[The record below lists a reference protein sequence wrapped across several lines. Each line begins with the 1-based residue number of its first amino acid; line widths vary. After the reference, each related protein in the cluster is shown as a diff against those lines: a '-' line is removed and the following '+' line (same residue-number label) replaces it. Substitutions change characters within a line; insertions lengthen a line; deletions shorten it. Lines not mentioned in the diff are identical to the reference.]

1 MRTRTWA
8 AVAVAPLL
16 LLVVLLARPRID
28 ESWENHPAHFW
39 LVLGAAI
46 AATAVGFS
54 VTTAARRRRDA
65 RLVLISLAFV
75 VSAAFLGLHALATPG
90 VLLGP
95 NAGFELATPFGLV
108 FAAIFAAAA
117 SLELKPAQAD
127 MVLGSTPGLLAV
139 VAALTGTW
147 AVVSL
152 AKLPPLDGPLATE
165 RLDGWQLIL
174 AALGVALYG
183 IAAFGFLRLHRRRQE
198 RFVLAFA
205 LAFVLL
211 AEAMVVIA
219 WARNWQVS
227 WWEWHILMFTSFL
240 LIAFLARAEWHEE
253 RFSALYLD
261 ETLAGAREVT
271 VVIADLAGY
280 TSFTE
285 RHASEDVASM
295 LNAYFGRIIPLM
307 EQAGG
312 EVHQIVGDELMVI
325 FGKEGAT
332 TDHAR
337 LAARAALELQSA
349 ATQTAVAHPDWPRF
363 RVGVSSGEVHA
374 GLVGAARGH
383 RKHGVVGDVVNL
395 AARLQ
400 SAAPVGS
407 VLIGEETFRA
417 LGAGAVVEPMPPMAV
432 KGKREP
438 VRSYV
443 LLDLVR
449 DREGRKPAVDSEE

>member
-1 MRTRTWA
+1 MRTRTWL
-8 AVAVAPLL
+8 AVGGSPLL
-16 LLVVLLARPRID
+16 LLVVLLVRPTID

-65 RLVLISLAFV
+65 RLALISLAFV

-90 VLLGP
+90 VLVGP
-95 NAGFELATPFGLV
+95 NAGFELATPFGLLL
-108 FAAIFAAAA
+108 AAIFAAAA
-117 SLELKPAQAD
+117 SLELRPAQAD
-127 MVLGSTPGLLAV
+127 GVLRWTPALLAA
-139 VAALTGTW
+139 VAALTVAW

-152 AKLPPLDGPLATE
+152 TELPPLDDPLAAE
-165 RLDGWQLIL
+165 RLDGWQVIL

-261 ETLAGAREVT
+261 QTLAGAREVS

-285 RHASEDVASM
+285 AHAAEEVAAM
-295 LNAYFGRIIPLM
+295 LNAYFGEIVPLM
-307 EQAGG
+307 EQSGG

-325 FGKEGAT
+325 FGKDDAASE
-332 TDHAR
+332 HPF
-337 LAARAALELQSA
+337 LAARAALDLLRVAERTA
-349 ATQTAVAHPDWPRF
+349 ADHPDWPRF

-400 SAAPVGS
+400 AAAPVGS
-407 VLIGEETFRA
+407 VLVGEETFRA
-417 LGAGAVVEPMPPMAV
+417 LGAAAVVEPMPPMAV

-438 VRSYV
+438 VVAY
-443 LLDLVR
+443 LLHSL
-449 DREGRKPAVDSEE
+449 DRGDPGTAVHSGE

>member
-1 MRTRTWA
+1 MRTRTWV
-8 AVAVAPLL
+8 AVAAAPLL
-16 LLVVLLARPRID
+16 LLAVLLARPRID

-46 AATAVGFS
+46 VATALGFS

-65 RLVLISLAFV
+65 RLALISLAFV

-95 NAGFELATPFGLV
+95 NAGFELATPFGLL
-108 FAAIFAAAA
+108 FAALFAAAA
-117 SLELKPAQAD
+117 SLELGPARAD
-127 MVLGSTPGLLAV
+127 AVLRLTPALV
-139 VAALTGTW
+139 VVVGAIVATW

-152 AKLPPLDGPLATE
+152 AELPPLDGPLSSE
-165 RLDGWQLIL
+165 QLDGWQVIL

-183 IAAFGFLRLHRRRQE
+183 VAAFGFLRLHGRRQE

-227 WWEWHILMFTSFL
+227 WWEWHILMFTSFV

-261 ETLAGAREVT
+261 ETLAGEREVS

-285 RHASEDVASM
+285 QNASEEVAAM
-295 LNAYFGRIIPLM
+295 LNAYFGRIIPHM
-307 EQAGG
+307 ERSGG
-312 EVHQIVGDELMVI
+312 EVHQIVGDEVMVI
-325 FGKEGAT
+325 FGKDDAAS
-332 TDHAR
+332 DHSL
-337 LAARAALELQSA
+337 LAARAALDLQRSA
-349 ATQTAVAHPDWPRF
+349 ERTAAGHPDWPRF

-374 GLVGAARGH
+374 GLVGAGRGH

-395 AARLQ
+395 ASRLQ
-400 SAAPVGS
+400 AAAPVGS

-417 LGAGAVVEPMPPMAV
+417 LGSRATVEPVPPMTV

-438 VRSYV
+438 VRAYV
-443 LLDLVR
+443 LLGLDAER
-449 DREGRKPAVDSEE
+449 GDREPAVHSDG